1 MRKWGKFLHV
11 SFYFLMVFYS
21 KRAAWKVFLVVAAA
35 AVVLRKEI
43 INKINWQY
51 EFNFSL
57 YFKFSLKF
65 NIIVI
70 SIYHKHIIYVLHNFF
85 LLSFSSDD
93 QFATFSHCSNK
104 SKKNVMKNIF
114 QTRHKKR
121 KFFNNKKK
129 RWRREIRR
137 RFKDFF

>member
-1 MRKWGKFLHV
+1 MNL
-11 SFYFLMVFYS
+11 
-21 KRAAWKVFLVVAAA
+21 
-35 AVVLRKEI
+35 I
-43 INKINWQY
+43 
-51 EFNFSL
+51 SL
-57 YFKFSLKF
+57 YTFNFSLKF

-129 RWRREIRR
+129 DEEEKFEDDSKISS
-137 RFKDFF
+137 KSLIITHNNAMIIAICVYKSQHHKLCKKYTQ